1 MTSGRESKKFDCIEM
16 KRRGSEAIYERIKDM
31 SREEEIEYWRKRTE
45 ELLAEQAKLREES
58 REAVK
63 NG

>member
-1 MTSGRESKKFDCIEM
+1 MEM

-31 SREEEIEYWRKRTE
+31 SREEELEYWRKRTE

-58 REAVK
+58 REVVK
-63 NG
+63 DG